1 MKKLIKFLGFVGLT
15 SAILYLT
22 YGLKAESSTDKN
34 TKGFD
39 GDNSNSGN
47 KNKSNNNQTKATS
60 TTAKHVT
67 DYSDSRTQKMYKDL
81 GMTNEQKRQYENDY
95 RAVMGRWEKENDVL
109 KMSEQEKIDE
119 HNSVLNAVLNE
130 AQYSMYRD
138 WFMDNPA

>member
-22 YGLKAESSTDKN
+22 YGMKLNRQQTKTQKASMATIPILET
-34 TKGFD
+34 
-39 GDNSNSGN
+39 
-47 KNKSNNNQTKATS
+47 NKSNNNQTKATS

-81 GMTNEQKRQYENDY
+81 GMTNKQKRQYENDY

-119 HNSVLNAVLNE
+119 HNSVLNAVLTNSDI
-130 AQYSMYRD
+130 YVS
-138 WFMDNPA
+138 